1 MYSISSWSL
10 LEFLHHSCG
19 YFSARGTVPPQIN
32 RHNLFFLNGV
42 RAAGVRR
49 DGEGGVCVCV
59 EGVVVGGGGGG
70 KESLG

>member
-10 LEFLHHSCG
+10 LEFLHHSCV
-19 YFSARGTVPPQIN
+19 YFSAKGTVPPQIN

-49 DGEGGVCVCV
+49 DGEGVSVCV
-59 EGVVVGGGGGG
+59 EGVVVVVVGGGGRV
-70 KESLG
+70 